1 MNRPGLRLGRRLG
14 PLLAFCGRCKAAP
27 LRGGRPRGAEAPAV
41 GALSCSAFPHSRL
54 RRRGSALLFVL
65 VLVVVTA
72 AAVLKFSERAL
83 GEMAGEGY
91 YVQRERLRGEAY
103 SALET
108 TLAVLAQF
116 REVDGGL
123 FAPAQGWGDP
133 LALAGYEPAAGRTV
147 TVEFADENA
156 KLPLANAALSEPVR
170 VALFTDLGF
179 EAGEVEVLTD
189 SLLDW
194 IDADDNPRPY
204 GAEKDDYLRGD
215 PSHVAA
221 NRAPRSF
228 AELAAV
234 QGFADLMFTESGRPN
249 ERCERFMRR
258 VSLWSDGTINLNTVP
273 DELLRASGLVDD
285 RQLVSLVRAL
295 DTVDG
300 DRGSAG
306 ARYYRSL
313 NELGEQVGA
322 VQGGSMFGV
331 QTEALGIVVTV
342 RERQAEFRLRAV
354 VRTDTTGT
362 TRATGTGD
370 RRQRSPAASGGNAAV
385 GPASVQG
392 RSVNAAIEYP
402 FKFLELVEDPPPSSI
417 ANSQPIP

>member
-1 MNRPGLRLGRRLG
+1 MSVPVTAQATLPRP
-14 PLLAFCGRCKAAP
+14 
-27 LRGGRPRGAEAPAV
+27 
-41 GALSCSAFPHSRL
+41 H
-54 RRRGSALLFVL
+54 RRGSVLLFVL

-91 YVQRERLRGEAY
+91 YMQRERLRGEAY
-103 SALET
+103 SALEA

-116 REVDGGL
+116 REIDGGL
-123 FAPAQGWGDP
+123 YAPAQGWGEP
-133 LALAGYEPAAGRTV
+133 LALAGYEPAPDRSV
-147 TVEFADENA
+147 NVEFADENA
-156 KLPLANAALSEPVR
+156 KLPLTNAEWCEPALA
-170 VALFTDLGF
+170 ALFTDLGF
-179 EAGEVEVLTD
+179 EPGEVNVLTD

-204 GAEKDDYLRGD
+204 GAEKDDYLRSD

-234 QGFADLMFTESGRPN
+234 QVFADLMFTEAGRPN
-249 ERCERFMRR
+249 ERCERFMRC
-258 VSLWSDGTINLNTVP
+258 VSLWSDGTINLNTMP
-273 DELLRASGLVDD
+273 DALIRASGLVDD
-285 RQLVSLVRAL
+285 RQLASLVRAL

-300 DRGSAG
+300 DRGTAG
-306 ARYYRSL
+306 SRYYRSL
-313 NELGEQVGA
+313 NELGDQVGPIP
-322 VQGGSMFGV
+322 GGGMFGV

-354 VRTDTTGT
+354 IRTDSTGT
-362 TRATGTGD
+362 KRSTGAGS
-370 RRQRSPAASGGNAAV
+370 RQSAQNAAVGGNAAV
-385 GPASVQG
+385 GPSAG
-392 RSVNAAIEYP
+392 RVGGVNASIEYP

-417 ANSQPIP
+417 APSQTTP

>member
-1 MNRPGLRLGRRLG
+1 
-14 PLLAFCGRCKAAP
+14 
-27 LRGGRPRGAEAPAV
+27 
-41 GALSCSAFPHSRL
+41 
-54 RRRGSALLFVL
+54 VL

-91 YVQRERLRGEAY
+91 YMQRERLRGEAY
-103 SALET
+103 SALEA

-116 REVDGGL
+116 REIDGGL
-123 FAPAQGWGDP
+123 YAPAQGWGDP
-133 LALAGYEPAAGRTV
+133 LALSGYEPAEGRTV
-147 TVEFADENA
+147 SVEFADENA
-156 KLPLANAALSEPVR
+156 KLPLTNAEWSEPALA
-170 VALFTDLGF
+170 ALFTDLGF
-179 EAGEVEVLTD
+179 EPGEVNVLTD

-215 PSHVAA
+215 PPHVAA
-221 NRAPRSF
+221 NRALRSF

-258 VSLWSDGTINLNTVP
+258 VSLWSDGTINLNTAS

-285 RQLVSLVRAL
+285 RQLASLVRAL

-300 DRGSAG
+300 DRGTAG
-306 ARYYRSL
+306 ARFYRSL
-313 NELGEQVGA
+313 NELGDQVGA
-322 VQGGSMFGV
+322 IPGGGMFGV
-331 QTEALGIVVTV
+331 QTEVLGIVVTV
-342 RERQAEFRLRAV
+342 RERQAEFRLKAV
-354 VRTDTTGT
+354 IRTDSTGT
-362 TRATGTGD
+362 TRRSGTGD
-370 RRQRSPAASGGNAAV
+370 RRSAQNAAGGGNTAIGTAAGRV
-385 GPASVQG
+385 GG
-392 RSVNAAIEYP
+392 VNASIEYP

-417 ANSQPIP
+417 PTSQTTP

>member
-1 MNRPGLRLGRRLG
+1 MNRFDFSLP
-14 PLLAFCGRCKAAP
+14 
-27 LRGGRPRGAEAPAV
+27 
-41 GALSCSAFPHSRL
+41 RL

-103 SALET
+103 SVLET

-133 LALAGYEPAAGRTV
+133 LALAGYEPAVGRTV
-147 TVEFADENA
+147 AVEFADENA
-156 KLPLANAALSEPVR
+156 KLPLANAEWSEPVLT
-170 VALFTDLGF
+170 ALFADLGF
-179 EAGEVEVLTD
+179 EPGEVEVLTD

-204 GAEKDDYLRGD
+204 GAETDDYLRGD

-285 RQLVSLVRAL
+285 RQLASLVRAL

-313 NELGEQVGA
+313 NELGEQVGT
-322 VQGGSMFGV
+322 VQGGGMFGV

-362 TRATGTGD
+362 ARASGSNA
-370 RRQRSPAASGGNAAV
+370 RISASGGGNAAV
-385 GPASVQG
+385 GTASGQG
-392 RSVNAAIEYP
+392 SGVNASIEYP